1 MRRTVRAV
9 SNTVHTVFRQLP
21 VTGMNIADGRFMR
34 LYPWH
39 LFAVFGGAHQQMRN
53 LHDTVINQDHQCLT
67 HLDWGRCPVTL
78 TDTNRNGVTLIP
90 RFFKAF
96 LFPFAGRHVA
106 GTFFRQVDTG
116 VMTITEFPHPFG
128 EAIDPHIVGHLIEEG
143 IRRFFQ
149 RSCDIQTPV
158 APFFPVT
165 ITFFRPWQLPPAGV
179 KQRRIA
185 RDHPGTQC
193 RNRHIGFN
201 CRRGRINPLCGAVH
215 QRCIR
220 VVQQGGI
227 IFAGDTVNK
236 QVWVIT
242 RRGNQRQHPTCTRIG
257 DYHSCAATR
266 QQRFN
271 ILLEFEIQRQ
281 VNIVSG
287 LRWYFF

>member
-1 MRRTVRAV
+1 
-9 SNTVHTVFRQLP
+9 
-21 VTGMNIADGRFMR
+21 
-34 LYPWH
+34 
-39 LFAVFGGAHQQMRN
+39 
-53 LHDTVINQDHQCLT
+53 
-67 HLDWGRCPVTL
+67 
-78 TDTNRNGVTLIP
+78 
-90 RFFKAF
+90 
-96 LFPFAGRHVA
+96 
-106 GTFFRQVDTG
+106 
-116 VMTITEFPHPFG
+116 MTITEFTHPFG

-165 ITFFRPWQLPPAGV
+165 ITFFRTWKLPPAGV

-185 RDHPGTQC
+185 RDHSGAQC

-201 CRRGRINPLCGAVH
+201 CRRGRINPCGAVH

-242 RRGNQRQHPTCTRIG
+242 RRGNQRQHPPVRGSVTTT
-257 DYHSCAATR
+257 AAR
-266 QQRFN
+266 
-271 ILLEFEIQRQ
+271 LPASS
-281 VNIVSG
+281 VSIYCWS
-287 LRWYFF
+287 LRSSVR